1 MKFCNRKNIKL
12 TLNDSLKEEHLDIKK
27 LCLSRKGDSAFTK
40 NLLNFIKGN
49 SFLNPLVDTFD
60 EMEDLSNT
68 VATVVPHAK
77 KALKIVRMSNIN

>member
-49 SFLNPLVDTFD
+49 SFLNPLVDTYD
-60 EMEDLSNT
+60 EMEDVCNT

-77 KALKIVRMSNIN
+77 KALKIDSLSLW